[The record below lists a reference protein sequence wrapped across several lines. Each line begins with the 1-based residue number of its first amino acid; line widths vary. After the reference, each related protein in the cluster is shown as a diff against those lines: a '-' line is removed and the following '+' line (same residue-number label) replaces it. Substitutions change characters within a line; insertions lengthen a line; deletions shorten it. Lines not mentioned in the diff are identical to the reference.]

1 MDNVVQGQQKSF
13 AAEESWLTPVMQS
26 LPILADISR
35 ADILVFRRQND
46 NQVQV
51 IAQARPHSVSPVHQE
66 DLAGRVFD
74 ADAYPSVQRVFRN
87 GRSLTGERHLSD
99 HRTHVIQEIFPIR
112 ADNGDVTGVLSL
124 EKSLIE
130 HERHRRRHPNF
141 QRMLHTLIH
150 TALRQGLPGVKN
162 LSPFADHDGL
172 VVVDAKGR
180 ILYMSGLATKLY
192 RKLGYTDNLVG
203 KQLTDLDTA
212 EAQLAQRALQ
222 EGICLEEETAEG
234 EYFWVRK
241 AIPLVGS
248 SWNLPFLHNKWP
260 LGWGNARTVGVLITL
275 HDNTRARR
283 VAQEK
288 AVRAA
293 MIQEIHHRVKNNLQT
308 IASLL
313 RMQVRRVDEPHVKE
327 ILNESVN
334 RILSVAVVH
343 EFLSQHEGQII
354 NVKEVANRIA
364 GQFAQSPLN
373 PGNHISVRVEGT
385 SVFLSAR
392 QATSCA
398 LVINELLQNALEHA
412 FDVGQSGTIL
422 VALEDEG
429 DMLRIVVQDDGQ
441 GLGEDFDLN
450 KNSNLGL
457 QIVRTLVE
465 EDLQGEFVFRSEHG
479 VRASARV
486 AKTIQEGKY

>member
-35 ADILVFRRQND
+35 ADILVFRRQNN

-66 DLAGRVFD
+66 DLTGRVFD

-486 AKTIQEGKY
+486 PKTIQEGKY